1 MKGYFVCSKDL
12 LRSLIE
18 ASEALADE
26 KQKCEKQAKMIVR
39 LQKQLVD
46 KEQESQR
53 KDRMNKVLELK
64 IEGLQSLAQRV
75 AELREEKVKDDETI
89 AILR

>member
-12 LRSLIE
+12 LRNLIE
-18 ASEALADE
+18 SSEALANE
-26 KQKCEKQAKMIVR
+26 KQKCEKQGKIILR

>member
-1 MKGYFVCSKDL
+1 MKDYFVCSKDL
-12 LRSLIE
+12 LRNLIE
-18 ASEALADE
+18 ASEALANE
-26 KQKCEKQAKMIVR
+26 KQKCQKLAKIIVR

-53 KDRMNKVLELK
+53 RDRMNKVLELK